1 MKASD
6 STCEFGA
13 VLTDTQAKLEASRCL
28 MCDDPPCVKAC
39 PAGVPVKHF
48 IRAIRFDSP
57 RRAINLIRDRNVL
70 AGVCGLACPV
80 DSLCVGACT
89 STELTT
95 PIAIGKLQHYA
106 AVTEIRSGRR
116 SVREGILAPA
126 VCEKGFSHQRSA
138 EAGSGSGERVA
149 IVGAGP
155 AGLAAAAEL
164 ARMGHRPTVFEKS
177 KHAGGACTYGVH
189 ARRVPR
195 ALTAAEIG
203 YVKGLGVELR
213 TGCAFGEGEDTLDG
227 LFKAGFRAVYLS
239 TGLQEPVTP
248 GVPGEKF
255 KGVTTW
261 KAILEAFASHGL
273 GEGKKPSV
281 PKNVI
286 IIGGGSVA
294 MDAACA
300 VHSLGAKEID
310 MVCLEAPNEMPAY
323 HAELD
328 DAWAE
333 GVRFHTRSMPL
344 RITGKQGKATGLRAI
359 RIGWRKPKKFVPAN
373 AVKIKGTEYWLP
385 GSLIVFAIGARPSA
399 EFGKLL
405 RGVKLDKAGRIL
417 ADPETGETSR
427 RGVFAGGDA
436 AAGGGTMIVK
446 AVAEGKRAGQ
456 AMDAYLRGR

>member
-13 VLTDTQAKLEASRCL
+13 VLTDSQAKLEASRCL
-28 MCDDPPCVKAC
+28 MCEDPPCVKAC

-89 STELTT
+89 STELST

-106 AVTEIRSGRR
+106 AVTEIRSGRKA
-116 SVREGILAPA
+116 VREGILA
-126 VCEKGFSHQRSA
+126 Q
-138 EAGSGSGERVA
+138 AGSGSGERVVS
-149 IVGAGP
+149 VGAGP

-164 ARMGHRPTVFEKS
+164 ARLGHRPTVIEKS
-177 KHAGGACTYGVH
+177 KHAGGVCTYGVH

-195 ALTAAEIG
+195 ALTAAEIE
-203 YVKGLGVELR
+203 YVKGLGVEIQ
-213 TGCAFGEGEDTLDG
+213 TGCAFGEGENTLDW
-227 LFKAGFRAVYLS
+227 LFDAGFKAVYLS
-239 TGLQEPVTP
+239 AGLQQPMTP
-248 GVPGEKF
+248 GIPGEKL

-261 KAILEAFASHGL
+261 KAILEAFAAYGL

-344 RITGKQGKATGLRAI
+344 RITGKQGKATGLRAV
-359 RIGWRKPKKFVPAN
+359 RINWKKPGKFVPTN

-385 GSLIVFAIGARPSA
+385 GSLVVFAIGARPA
-399 EFGKLL
+399 ADFGKLL
-405 RGVKLDKAGRIL
+405 KGVKVDKSGRIVVK
-417 ADPETGETSR
+417 PETGATSR

-456 AMDAYLRGR
+456 AMDAYLRGL

>member
-1 MKASD
+1 
-6 STCEFGA
+6 
-13 VLTDTQAKLEASRCL
+13 
-28 MCDDPPCVKAC
+28 MCDDPPCVKSC

-106 AVTEIRSGRR
+106 AVAEIQAGRR
-116 SVREGILAPA
+116 ARPPA
-126 VCEKGFSHQRSA
+126 A
-138 EAGSGSGERVA
+138 SGEKVA
-149 IVGAGP
+149 IIGAGP

-164 ARMGHRPTVFEKS
+164 ARMGHRPMVFEKS
-177 KHAGGACTYGVH
+177 KHAGGVCTYGVH

-195 ALTAAEIG
+195 SLTAAEIE
-203 YVKGLGVELR
+203 YVKGLGVEIR
-213 TGCAFGEGEDTLDG
+213 AGRAFGEGDDTLDG
-227 LFKAGFRAVYLS
+227 LFKAGFKAVYLS

-248 GVPGEKF
+248 GIPGEKLR
-255 KGVTTW
+255 GVTTW

-359 RIGWRKPKKFVPAN
+359 RIVWKKPKKFVPAN

-456 AMDAYLRGR
+456 AMDAYLRER